1 MDFEKGQ
8 GEMKLKGNLREI
20 RSRKKI
26 KMGRVW
32 QCEEGGGRDEFGV
45 LGEGP
50 AKSGKG
56 DDKEE
61 EGG

>member
-32 QCEEGGGRDEFGV
+32 QSEEGGGGRRGCATPV
-45 LGEGP
+45 GL
-50 AKSGKG
+50 
-56 DDKEE
+56 
-61 EGG
+61 

>member
-32 QCEEGGGRDEFGV
+32 QSEEGGGRDEFGG
-45 LGEGP
+45 LEKGP
-50 AKSGKG
+50 AKSGKS
-56 DDKEE
+56 DDKGE
-61 EGG
+61 EGE